1 MTDDIK
7 QVVAGHDDEGTRLDV
22 WLTEALQDDDVEV
35 SRNQVQTLLQDGVI
49 SGPRARLKPSDKVQ
63 AGELYTI
70 MLPAERPFEIAA
82 EDIAVDRVYD
92 DEHVVVVNKP
102 RGLVVHPGAGNLSG
116 TLVNALVGQ
125 GMRLSQLGGAM
136 RPGVVHRI
144 DKDTSGLLVLAK
156 TDLAYHRLSE
166 QFREHSITRLY
177 KAIVH
182 GNLEHDT
189 GLIDAPIG
197 RDPQNRQRMAV
208 RESGKPA
215 ISHFRVLQRFGK
227 YTYLELRLETGR
239 THQIRVHMAYIGFP
253 LAGDPVYGPRHTL
266 PIEGQALHAAT
277 LGFIHPSTGESLQF
291 TADLPEDME
300 RLLRILASTDS
311 SGT

>member
-35 SRNQVQTLLQDGVI
+35 SRNQVQTLLQDGFI
-49 SGPRARLKPSDKVQ
+49 SGPRARRKPSDKVQ

-177 KAIVH
+177 KTIVH

>member
-1 MTDDIK
+1 MTEDKKQIVTVQDD
-7 QVVAGHDDEGTRLDV
+7 DGTRLDV
-22 WLTEALQDDDVEV
+22 WLTEALQDDDVEI
-35 SRNQVQTLLQDGVI
+35 SRSQVQTLLQNGFVT
-49 SGPRARLKPSDKVQ
+49 GPRDRVKASDKVVP
-63 AGELYTI
+63 GEVYTVV
-70 MLPAERPFEIAA
+70 LPEPEPFEVAA
-82 EDIAVDRVYD
+82 EDIPVDIVYE

-102 RGLVVHPGAGNLSG
+102 RGLVVHPGAGNLTG
-116 TLVNALVGQ
+116 TLVNGLVGK
-125 GMRLSQLGGAM
+125 GIRLSRLGGAM

-177 KAIVH
+177 RAIVH
-182 GNLEHDT
+182 GNLQHDT
-189 GLIDAPIG
+189 GIIDAPIG

-208 RESGKPA
+208 REAGKSA
-215 ISHFRVLQRFGK
+215 VSHFRVLERFGK

-266 PIEGQALHAAT
+266 PIKGQALHAAT
-277 LGFIHPSTGESLQF
+277 LGFAHPDTAESLFF
-291 TADLPEDME
+291 TIEVPEDMR
-300 RLLRILASTDS
+300 RLLGLLEAAGNF
-311 SGT
+311 GT